1 MDTMSNVQS
10 RATSAY
16 GSRPTS
22 PHILPINRP
31 PPPLPVNSGPR
42 AHTGYTPIHSQ
53 QSSLTPSVTVTP
65 PTHQQYMPD
74 PLYDTR
80 GNPNS
85 HSSDIF

>member
-22 PHILPINRP
+22 PYIINRQ

-42 AHTGYTPIHSQ
+42 GHTGYTPIQ
-53 QSSLTPSVTVTP
+53 TPQSSQPPTITVTQP
-65 PTHQQYMPD
+65 RNQQYLQD
-74 PLYDTR
+74 PLYDVR
-80 GNPNS
+80 GNTNS
-85 HSSDIF
+85 QVSDIF

>member
-22 PHILPINRP
+22 PYIVNRP

-42 AHTGYTPIHSQ
+42 GHTGYTPIQ
-53 QSSLTPSVTVTP
+53 TPQSSLPPTITVTG
-65 PTHQQYMPD
+65 PTHQQYLQD
-74 PLYDTR
+74 PLYATR
-80 GNPNS
+80 GHVNS

>member
-1 MDTMSNVQS
+1 MSNVQS

-22 PHILPINRP
+22 PHFINRP

-42 AHTGYTPIHSQ
+42 AHTGYTPIHSTGNTP
-53 QSSLTPSVTVTP
+53 QSSLP
-65 PTHQQYMPD
+65 PTITVSGPTQQQYLQD
-74 PLYDTR
+74 PLYATR
-80 GNPNS
+80 GHVNS

>member
-22 PHILPINRP
+22 PYIINRQ

-42 AHTGYTPIHSQ
+42 GHTGYTPIQ
-53 QSSLTPSVTVTP
+53 TPQSSLPPAITITQ
-65 PTHQQYMPD
+65 PTHRQQYLQD
-74 PLYDTR
+74 PLYDVR
-80 GNPNS
+80 GNANS